1 MTRGVRYCSRST
13 ATTMW
18 REITSRRSREA
29 IKAEA
34 LKLSE
39 TVKLAEAKKD
49 KMISD
54 FKLREA
60 KLVEAEAV
68 AANAEI

>member
-1 MTRGVRYCSRST
+1 MGKKLAQDNASALECD
-13 ATTMW
+13 A
-18 REITSRRSREA
+18 REA
-29 IKAEA
+29 IEAEA

-39 TVKLAEAKKD
+39 TVKLAEAEKD